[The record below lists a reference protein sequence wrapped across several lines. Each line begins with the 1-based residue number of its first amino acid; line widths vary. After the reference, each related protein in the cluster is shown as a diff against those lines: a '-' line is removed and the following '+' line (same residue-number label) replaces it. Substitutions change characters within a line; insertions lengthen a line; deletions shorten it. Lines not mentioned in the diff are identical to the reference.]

1 MSLLIC
7 PVCGTEHGEQYA
19 FCPECG
25 CSLTEIPAVTVTVNP
40 DSPVATVASSLKNQV
55 QNIGQ
60 RAQKGISNVS
70 NVISDRAKDVTN
82 RASNIVVQDKVT
94 EAMGNLVNLMINV
107 SKDITKQM
115 PKEMISAI
123 DLEAEVN
130 FVAFTIGVTIDLAEL
145 NKTKETIEDG
155 QELDD

>member
-1 MSLLIC
+1 MTVGVC
-7 PVCGTEHGEQYA
+7 PVCGTEHNKEYS

-25 CSLTEIPAVTVTVNP
+25 CNLTEVDAVTVTVNP
-40 DSPVATVASSLKNQV
+40 DSEGVSRTALLKNQV

-60 RAQKGISNVS
+60 MAQKGLSNVTS
-70 NVISDRAKDVTN
+70 TITDKAKIVSN
-82 RASNIVVQDKVT
+82 RASNIMVQDKVT

-107 SKDITKQM
+107 SKDMTKQI

-130 FVAFTIGVTIDLAEL
+130 FVAFTIGVTVDLAEL
-145 NKTKETIEDG
+145 NNAKPSVEVSEPVD
-155 QELDD
+155 

>member
-1 MSLLIC
+1 MAFVVC
-7 PVCGTEHGEQYA
+7 PVCGTEHNKEYA

-25 CSLTEIPAVTVTVNP
+25 CNLSEVDAVTVSVSP
-40 DSPVATVASSLKNQV
+40 DSEGVSKTTLLKNQV
-55 QNIGQ
+55 QNLGQ
-60 RAQKGISNVS
+60 MAQKGLANVTSTITDKAKTVS
-70 NVISDRAKDVTN
+70 NRT
-82 RASNIVVQDKVT
+82 SNLMVQDKVT

-107 SKDITKQM
+107 SKDMTKQI

-145 NKTKETIEDG
+145 NNVKSSVEVPDPVS
-155 QELDD
+155 

>member
-1 MSLLIC
+1 MVVAVC
-7 PVCGTEHGEQYA
+7 PVCGTEHDKEYS

-25 CSLTEIPAVTVTVNP
+25 CNLTEADAVTVTVNP
-40 DSPVATVASSLKNQV
+40 DAEGVSRTEMLKNQV

-60 RAQKGISNVS
+60 MAQKGLSNVTS
-70 NVISDRAKDVTN
+70 SISDKAKDVSN

-130 FVAFTIGVTIDLAEL
+130 FVAFTIGVTVDLAEL
-145 NKTKETIEDG
+145 NKTKPSIEVSEPID
-155 QELDD
+155 